1 MSETQPYY
9 SHATAIYDGEE
20 FLHAV
25 LWGEHDSGEEIDATH
40 SSQYGYMRGYIRAK
54 WGKNASWQPPA
65 HGSNIFHVYVNDAI
79 VGALRTVVMDM
90 SDPAQAAL
98 CDTEPFKERDEAEY
112 AAFFNPNPAND
123 SEDGW

>member
-25 LWGEHDSGEEIDATH
+25 LWGEHDSGEEHSATS
-40 SSQYGYMRGYIRAK
+40 SSQYGYMHGYIRAK
-54 WGKNASWQPPA
+54 WGKNASWQMPER
-65 HGSNIFHVYVNDAI
+65 GSNIFHVYVDDAI
-79 VGALRTVVMDM
+79 VGSLRTVVMDM
-90 SDPAQAAL
+90 SDPSQAAL
-98 CDTEPFKERDEAEY
+98 CGTEPFKERDEAEY